1 MPKAKAPKAKTN
13 AEPVRANRARA
24 VSEIVPD
31 IGRLAFRRF
40 GFIQSSVVSRWR
52 EIVGERYADAS
63 VPESI
68 RFPQG
73 KRQDGTL
80 TLLVTGAH
88 APMMSHVT
96 GVIVERVNRFFGYPA
111 VAKVVIR
118 QGTVPRRGT
127 ARPLRPE
134 LVALPVELGQSLK
147 TIADPELKAVLE
159 SLARGVATA
168 TSIPVVGKIS

>member
-1 MPKAKAPKAKTN
+1 MPKAKAIIAP
-13 AEPVRANRARA
+13 AERPRGGRARA
-24 VSEIVPD
+24 VSEIVPEV
-31 IGRLAFRRF
+31 GRMAFRRF
-40 GFIQSSVVSRWR
+40 GFVQSSVVSRWR

-96 GVIVERVNRFFGYPA
+96 GVIIERVNRFFGYSA

-118 QGTVPRRGT
+118 QGNMPKRP
-127 ARPLRPE
+127 ARAIPLE
-134 LVALPVELGQSLK
+134 LVALPVELGASLK

-168 TSIPVVGKIS
+168 TAIPVMGKIS

>member
-1 MPKAKAPKAKTN
+1 M
-13 AEPVRANRARA
+13 
-24 VSEIVPD
+24 
-31 IGRLAFRRF
+31 AFRRF
-40 GFIQSSVVSRWR
+40 GFVQSSVVSRWR
-52 EIVGERYADAS
+52 EIVGERYAHAS

-96 GVIVERVNRFFGYPA
+96 TVIIERVNRFFGYSA

-118 QGTVPRRGT
+118 QGTVPKRPA
-127 ARPLRPE
+127 ARKAVE

-147 TIADPELKAVLE
+147 TIADSELKAVLE

-168 TSIPVVGKIS
+168 TSIPVIGKIS